1 MSVSA
6 HIEQLAQKHAT
17 LERALEN
24 ENSRPHPNESVIA
37 QLKREKLKIKDEME
51 RLRRPTH

>member
-6 HIEQLAQKHAT
+6 HIENLALKHAT
-17 LERALEN
+17 LERAIES
-24 ENSRPHPNESVIA
+24 ETSRPHPDESVIA